1 MNMDQMNRREVLL
14 AAAAAAAAIA
24 LTHSGLLADTPANSA
39 NIIDV
44 GPKSNYSADGI
55 TDTWAKTKKIY
66 IVSHGGRIYASTA
79 VCTHKGCT
87 VRVNATK
94 DGYACPCHHATYDL
108 AGEVTHKPATV
119 ALERYAIAVDANGH
133 IIVDKSRPFYDDK
146 WNDPA
151 SYVAVSDAQTQPSP

>member
-1 MNMDQMNRREVLL
+1 MDEMNRREVLL
-14 AAAAAAAAIA
+14 AAAAAVAASA
-24 LTHSGLLADTPANSA
+24 LAPCGLLADTPAASA

-44 GPKSNYSADGI
+44 GPKSNFSTDGI
-55 TDTWAKTKKIY
+55 TDTWSKTKKIF
-66 IVSHGGRIYASTA
+66 IVRHDGRIYASTA
-79 VCTHKGCT
+79 ICTHKGCT

-94 DGYACPCHHATYDL
+94 NGYACPCHHAAYDI

-119 ALERYAIAVDANGH
+119 GLERYAISVDANDH

-151 SYVAVSDAQTQPSP
+151 SYISVSDAQTQPSQ